1 MALSP
6 DDRSAL
12 TGSADQTARLWD
24 VATGKEI
31 RQFVEPKGYATAI
44 TDIAFSPD
52 GRLVLTGGDD
62 GMVLLWDVATGQRVR
77 VLDWGLFRGPSSC
90 VRCVAYSPD
99 GRYVLV
105 GKVDGRVGMTS
116 SCAVLWEASTG
127 KELRRFEGYSKLN
140 YPFGVIAVAFSPDSR
155 FILLAAQSMDKEGL
169 QLWEIATNSKVW
181 ESTEMASEVAFSP
194 DGKLI
199 AVPNYA
205 GADLLDS
212 ATGNKTRSFKL
223 NKGIPNFAS
232 GIAFSPDG
240 RSLVNGV
247 RGSAIIWDVAT
258 GEVTKRFEGNSNYIS
273 SLALSA
279 DGRFILAEPNDPLIE
294 KEKAVLW
301 DTGLGKVV
309 QSFPLDSGEG
319 SPMRTHPEF
328 SPDGNYLLLSDKRL
342 WDLSTGS
349 VVRNFTQPRLA
360 DGSRLLDYS
369 FGFSPNGRLLAIGGN
384 GNQVLLLNTST
395 GQEIRRF
402 KAPVPPGKSF
412 SMNSVAFSQD
422 ARFMLSGSDGGLVHL
437 FEVES
442 GKEIRTLTGHE
453 WNVNAVAF
461 SSDGRLALSGSY
473 DRTARLWDLA
483 SGTELTR
490 FKGHNGEVLSA
501 RFSPDG
507 STVLTGSADGTARL
521 WDTHTGQELSRFEG
535 HAGAVH
541 SVRFLQDGRFALT
554 GGADYT
560 ARLWDVSSGRELCR
574 LITFHDGTWAVVDPA
589 GRFDTNNLDGIQD
602 LHWVLPDSPFT
613 PLPLEIFM
621 REYYEPRLL
630 QRIVAGEKF
639 KPVKSISELN
649 RLQPSVRISGIQAQ
663 PNSDESVSVSVEVAN
678 VKGLSVRGG
687 NKEQLSSGVFD
698 LRLFRDGQLIA
709 YAPESGGEVKTDPRT
724 GRATVKFSNIR
735 LPRQANL
742 KQVEFSA
749 YAFNV
754 DRVKS
759 STDRKMFDLP
769 KTLVPEKRRAY
780 LISFGVNA
788 YEQADFDLSFAAN
801 DARRFQDVVYQHLSK
816 TGEYAEITRVPL
828 LSDYDTING
837 KHIVKE
843 KSATRANLK
852 AVFDLLSGK
861 PVPHEV
867 IAGIPGAD
875 KIRPAR
881 PEDLIIISFSSH
893 GFADDA
899 GNFYFVPYDTGR
911 VKEDRITPEL
921 VSHCIS
927 SDELAT
933 WLRDVDAGEMVMIA
947 DACHSA
953 ATVEAEGFKPGPM
966 GSRGLGQLAYDK
978 RMRILTSTQSNDVA
992 LESELIKQGLLTYA
1006 LTHDGIEAGQADFK
1020 PKDKIITL
1028 GEWLEYG
1035 VVRVPSLYEEVKKGE
1050 LKSFGRGENRGLVV
1064 GSTAKKDT
1072 AKKGQSYQQPSLFD
1086 FSRRAR
1092 DVELVKAN

>member
-1 MALSP
+1 
-6 DDRSAL
+6 
-12 TGSADQTARLWD
+12 
-24 VATGKEI
+24 
-31 RQFVEPKGYATAI
+31 
-44 TDIAFSPD
+44 
-52 GRLVLTGGDD
+52 
-62 GMVLLWDVATGQRVR
+62 
-77 VLDWGLFRGPSSC
+77 
-90 VRCVAYSPD
+90 VRCFGNP
-99 GRYVLV
+99 RP
-105 GKVDGRVGMTS
+105 GKKFAGS
-116 SCAVLWEASTG
+116 
-127 KELRRFEGYSKLN
+127 KGYSKLN
-140 YPFGVIAVAFSPDSR
+140 YPFGVVAVAFSPDSR
-155 FILLAAQSMDKEGL
+155 FILLAAQTLDKEGL
-169 QLWEIATNSKVW
+169 QLWEIATNAKIW

-212 ATGNKTRSFKL
+212 ATGNKSRSLKL
-223 NKGIPNFAS
+223 NKGVPNFAS

-247 RGSAIIWDVAT
+247 RGSAIIWDLAT
-258 GEVTKRFEGNSNYIS
+258 GEVTKRFEGNSNYVS

-301 DTGLGKVV
+301 DTASGKVV
-309 QSFPLDSGEG
+309 QSLTLDSSEG

-328 SPDGNYLLLSDKRL
+328 SPEGKFLLLSDKRL
-342 WDLSTGS
+342 WDLSTSS
-349 VVRNFTQPRLA
+349 VVRNFKQPRLA

-369 FGFSPNGRLLAIGGN
+369 FAFSPNGRFLSIGGN
-384 GNQVLLLNTST
+384 GNQALLLDTAT

-412 SMNSVAFSQD
+412 DMNSVAFSPD

-437 FEVES
+437 WEVET
-442 GKEIRTLTGHE
+442 GKEIRTLQGHE

-461 SSDGRLALSGSY
+461 SPDGRLAVSGSY
-473 DRTARLWDLA
+473 DRTARLWDLT
-483 SGTELTR
+483 SGTELIR
-490 FKGHNGEVLSA
+490 FKGHSGEVLAA

-507 STVLTGSADGTARL
+507 SMVLTGSSDGTARL
-521 WDTHTGQELSRFEG
+521 WDTRTGQELRRFEG

-541 SVRFLQDGRFALT
+541 SARFLPDGRLALT
-554 GGADYT
+554 GGSDYT

-574 LITFHDGTWAVVDPA
+574 LITFHDGTWAVVDTD

-602 LHWVLPDSPFT
+602 LHWVLPDAPFT

-630 QRIVAGEKF
+630 QRIVAGERL
-639 KPVKSISELN
+639 KPVKAISELN
-649 RLQPSVRISGIQAQ
+649 RLQPSVRISSIQAQ

-678 VKGLSVRGG
+678 VKGMSLRGAS
-687 NKEQLSSGVFD
+687 KEQLSSGVFD
-698 LRLFRDGQLIA
+698 LRLFRDGQLVA

-724 GRATVKFSNIR
+724 GKTSVKFTNIK
-735 LPRQANL
+735 LPRQTDV
-742 KQVEFSA
+742 KRVEFSA

-759 STDRKMFDLP
+759 ATDRKTFDLP
-769 KTLVPEKRRAY
+769 KTLAPVKGRAY

-788 YEQADFDLSFAAN
+788 YEQPDFDLSFAAN
-801 DARRFQDVVYQHLSK
+801 DATRFQDVVYQRLSK
-816 TGEYAEITRVPL
+816 TDEYSEIVQVPL
-828 LSDYDTING
+828 VSDYNTVDG

-843 KSATRANLK
+843 KSATRGNLK

-861 PVPHEV
+861 PVPREAV
-867 IAGIPGAD
+867 AGIPGAD

-881 PEDLIIISFSSH
+881 PEDLIMISFSSH

-911 VKEDRITPEL
+911 AREDRITPEL
-921 VSHCIS
+921 VSHCVS
-927 SDELAT
+927 SDELAM

-953 ATVEAEGFKPGPM
+953 ATVDAEGFKPGPM

-1050 LKSFGRGENRGLVV
+1050 LKSFGRGEKRGLVV
-1064 GSTAKKDT
+1064 GSTAKNDT
-1072 AKKGQSYQQPSLFD
+1072 AKKGKSYQQPSLFD
-1086 FSRRAR
+1086 FSRRAH